1 MENDAETT
9 SSFGTKDIGCCG
21 GFSFLW
27 NNITGPGMVSLII
40 IYHYAGYVN
49 ATLLIV
55 IFGLISGLAAS
66 FLCEAMASIKGNDK
80 FQSRVEMM
88 SIARLSLP
96 RYAYYCTLMI
106 FIFNLLI
113 QNISAIVESA
123 QTTDATIVAIFGK
136 SCGAEIYPNQ
146 TFTCVGGGGNFINTT
161 AVIIADSIFGDAW
174 ILSVG
179 FILVALLAIP
189 LGYWNLDDII
199 GVQIGAGILLF
210 GIIIAWMYEFGSRG
224 LKYEVHAFGSHPANE
239 VGTTVFNYAYIV
251 TVPSWIN
258 EKSPGISIHKSI
270 WSALLPAIVTFTLLG
285 WIGAL
290 AIRTTSTTDLLASL
304 STPETSTIAQI
315 ATYLFPW
322 AALVSGI
329 PIYSIIIRYNLI
341 ENNICT
347 KTWANFWSVIFPWIS
362 AFCLMSGNL
371 LNNLMNWGSILTT
384 IPLNLMLP
392 AFLYIVAK
400 QRIKDRQQNMSMVEA
415 AAGDGGTRT
424 RNINDDET
432 MYVHLGDREDENE
445 TQEKNDDYKAIPCFS
460 EKCTVLLAWFI
471 IIACGLGNIFV
482 IAWQFI
488 KI

>member
-1 MENDAETT
+1 MEDENDAETE

-40 IYHYAGYVN
+40 IYHYAGYVY

-55 IFGLISGLAAS
+55 LFGLMSGLAAS
-66 FLCEAMASIKGNDK
+66 FLCEAMASIKGNDR

-146 TFTCVGGGGNFINTT
+146 TFTCVGGGNFINTT
-161 AVIIADSIFGDAW
+161 AVIIADSVFGDAW
-174 ILSVG
+174 ILSTG

-224 LKYEVHAFGSHPANE
+224 LQYEVQAFGSHPANE

-258 EKSPGISIHKSI
+258 EKAPGISINKSI
-270 WSALLPAIVTFTLLG
+270 WSALLPAIVTFALLG

-290 AIRTTSTTDLLASL
+290 AIKTTSTTDLLASL
-304 STPETSTIAQI
+304 STPETSTLAQI

-347 KTWANFWSVIFPWIS
+347 KPWANFWSVIFPWIS

-371 LNNLMNWGSILTT
+371 LNTALNWGSILTT

-400 QRIKDRQQNMSMVEA
+400 QRIKDRQNISMVEA
-415 AAGDGGTRT
+415 AGDGTRT
-424 RNINDDET
+424 INDT
-432 MYVHLGDREDENE
+432 MYVHLDDREDGNE
-445 TQEKNDDYKAIPCFS
+445 TEEKSDYKAIPCFS
-460 EKCTVLLAWFI
+460 EKCTILLAWFI

-488 KI
+488 KT

>member
-1 MENDAETT
+1 
-9 SSFGTKDIGCCG
+9 
-21 GFSFLW
+21 
-27 NNITGPGMVSLII
+27 MVSLII

-55 IFGLISGLAAS
+55 LFGLISGLAAS
-66 FLCEAMASIKGNDK
+66 FLCEAMASIKGNDR

-146 TFTCVGGGGNFINTT
+146 TFTCVGGGGQNFINTT
-161 AVIIADSIFGDAW
+161 AIIIADSVFGDAW
-174 ILSVG
+174 ILSLG

-224 LKYEVHAFGSHPANE
+224 LKYQVHAFGSHPANE

-258 EKSPGISIHKSI
+258 EKSPGISINKSI

-290 AIRTTSTTDLLASL
+290 AIKTTSTTDLLASL

-347 KTWANFWSVIFPWIS
+347 TTWANFWSVIFPWIS

-371 LNNLMNWGSILTT
+371 LNTALNWGSILTT

-400 QRIKDRQQNMSMVEA
+400 QRIKDRQNISLVQAV
-415 AAGDGGTRT
+415 GDDGTRNT
-424 RNINDDET
+424 YDDET
-432 MYVHLGDREDENE
+432 MYVHLGDSDREDENE
-445 TQEKNDDYKAIPCFS
+445 NETKEKYDYKAIPWLS
-460 EKCTVLLAWFI
+460 EKCTILLAWFI

-482 IAWQFI
+482 IAWQF

>member
-1 MENDAETT
+1 
-9 SSFGTKDIGCCG
+9 
-21 GFSFLW
+21 
-27 NNITGPGMVSLII
+27 
-40 IYHYAGYVN
+40 
-49 ATLLIV
+49 
-55 IFGLISGLAAS
+55 
-66 FLCEAMASIKGNDK
+66 
-80 FQSRVEMM
+80 
-88 SIARLSLP
+88 
-96 RYAYYCTLMI
+96 
-106 FIFNLLI
+106 
-113 QNISAIVESA
+113 
-123 QTTDATIVAIFGK
+123 
-136 SCGAEIYPNQ
+136 
-146 TFTCVGGGGNFINTT
+146 
-161 AVIIADSIFGDAW
+161 
-174 ILSVG
+174 
-179 FILVALLAIP
+179 LVALLAIP

-224 LKYEVHAFGSHPANE
+224 LKYQVHAFGSHPANE

-258 EKSPGISIHKSI
+258 EKSPGISINKSI

-290 AIRTTSTTDLLASL
+290 AIKTTSTTDLLASL

-347 KTWANFWSVIFPWIS
+347 TTWANFWSVIFPWIS

-371 LNNLMNWGSILTT
+371 LNTALNWGSILTT

-400 QRIKDRQQNMSMVEA
+400 QRIKDRQNISLVQAV
-415 AAGDGGTRT
+415 GDDGTRNT
-424 RNINDDET
+424 YDDET
-432 MYVHLGDREDENE
+432 MYVHLGDSDREDENE
-445 TQEKNDDYKAIPCFS
+445 NETKEKYDYKAIPWLS
-460 EKCTVLLAWFI
+460 EKCTILLAWFI

-482 IAWQFI
+482 IAWQF

>member
-1 MENDAETT
+1 
-9 SSFGTKDIGCCG
+9 
-21 GFSFLW
+21 
-27 NNITGPGMVSLII
+27 MVSLII

-55 IFGLISGLAAS
+55 LFGLMSGLAAS
-66 FLCEAMASIKGNDK
+66 FLCEAMASIKGNDR

-146 TFTCVGGGGNFINTT
+146 TFTCVGGGGQNFINTT
-161 AVIIADSIFGDAW
+161 AIIIADSVFGDAW
-174 ILSVG
+174 ILSLG

-224 LKYEVHAFGSHPANE
+224 LKYQVHAFGSHPANE

-258 EKSPGISIHKSI
+258 EKSPGISINKSI

-290 AIRTTSTTDLLASL
+290 AINTTSTTDLLASL

-347 KTWANFWSVIFPWIS
+347 TTWANFWSVIFPWIS

-371 LNNLMNWGSILTT
+371 LNTALNWGSILTT

-400 QRIKDRQQNMSMVEA
+400 QRIKDRQNISLVQAV
-415 AAGDGGTRT
+415 GDDGTRNT
-424 RNINDDET
+424 YDDET
-432 MYVHLGDREDENE
+432 MYVHLGDSDREDENE
-445 TQEKNDDYKAIPCFS
+445 NETKEKYDYKAIPWLS
-460 EKCTVLLAWFI
+460 EKCTILLAWFI

-482 IAWQFI
+482 IAWQF

>member
-1 MENDAETT
+1 
-9 SSFGTKDIGCCG
+9 
-21 GFSFLW
+21 
-27 NNITGPGMVSLII
+27 MVSLII

-49 ATLLIV
+49 ATVLIV
-55 IFGLISGLAAS
+55 LFGLISGLAAS
-66 FLCEAMASIKGNDK
+66 FLCEAMASIKGNDR

-146 TFTCVGGGGNFINTT
+146 TFTCVGGGGQNFINTT
-161 AVIIADSIFGDAW
+161 AIIIADSVFGDAW
-174 ILSVG
+174 ILSLG

-224 LKYEVHAFGSHPANE
+224 LKYQVHAFGSHPANE

-258 EKSPGISIHKSI
+258 EKSPGISINKSI

-290 AIRTTSTTDLLASL
+290 AIKTTSTTDLLASL

-347 KTWANFWSVIFPWIS
+347 TTWANFWSVIFPWIS

-371 LNNLMNWGSILTT
+371 LNTALNWGSILTT

-400 QRIKDRQQNMSMVEA
+400 QRIKDRQNISLVQAV
-415 AAGDGGTRT
+415 GDDGTRNT
-424 RNINDDET
+424 YDDET
-432 MYVHLGDREDENE
+432 MYVHLGDSDREDENE
-445 TQEKNDDYKAIPCFS
+445 NETKEKYDYKAIPWLS
-460 EKCTVLLAWFI
+460 EKCTILLAWFI

-482 IAWQFI
+482 IAWQFQI
-488 KI
+488 

>member
-1 MENDAETT
+1 
-9 SSFGTKDIGCCG
+9 
-21 GFSFLW
+21 
-27 NNITGPGMVSLII
+27 MVSLII

-55 IFGLISGLAAS
+55 LFGLMSGLAAS
-66 FLCEAMASIKGNDK
+66 FLCEAMASIKGNDR

-146 TFTCVGGGGNFINTT
+146 TFTCVGGGGQNFINTT
-161 AVIIADSIFGDAW
+161 AIIIADSVFGDAW
-174 ILSVG
+174 ILSLG

-224 LKYEVHAFGSHPANE
+224 LKYQVHAFGSHPANE

-258 EKSPGISIHKSI
+258 EKSPGISINKSI

-290 AIRTTSTTDLLASL
+290 AIKTTSTTDLLASL

-347 KTWANFWSVIFPWIS
+347 TTWANFWSVIFPWIS

-371 LNNLMNWGSILTT
+371 LNTALNWGSILTT

-400 QRIKDRQQNMSMVEA
+400 QRIKDRQNISLVQAV
-415 AAGDGGTRT
+415 GDDGTRNT
-424 RNINDDET
+424 YDDET
-432 MYVHLGDREDENE
+432 MYVHLGDSDREDENE
-445 TQEKNDDYKAIPCFS
+445 NETKEKYDYKAIPWLS
-460 EKCTVLLAWFI
+460 EKCTILLAWFI

-482 IAWQFI
+482 IAWQF

>member
-1 MENDAETT
+1 MT
-9 SSFGTKDIGCCG
+9 
-21 GFSFLW
+21 
-27 NNITGPGMVSLII
+27 
-40 IYHYAGYVN
+40 
-49 ATLLIV
+49 
-55 IFGLISGLAAS
+55 
-66 FLCEAMASIKGNDK
+66 
-80 FQSRVEMM
+80 
-88 SIARLSLP
+88 IARLSLP
-96 RYAYYCTLMI
+96 RYAYYCTLMV

-113 QNISAIVESA
+113 QNISAIVESI
-123 QTTDATIVAIFGK
+123 QTTDATILAIFGRT
-136 SCGAEIYPNQ
+136 CGAEVYPNQ
-146 TFTCVGGGGNFINTT
+146 TFTCVGGGGNFVNTT
-161 AVIIADSIFGDAW
+161 AVIIADSVFGDAW
-174 ILSVG
+174 ILSIG

-224 LKYEVHAFGSHPANE
+224 LKYEVQAFGSHVANE
-239 VGTTVFNYAYIV
+239 VGSCVFNYAYIV

-258 EKSPGISIHKSI
+258 EKAPGISINKSI
-270 WSALLPAIVTFTLLG
+270 WSALLPAIVTFALLG

-290 AIRTTSTTDLLASL
+290 AINTTSTTDLLASL

-347 KTWANFWSVIFPWIS
+347 KPWANFWSIIFPWVS

-371 LNNLMNWGSILTT
+371 LNTALNWGSILTT

-392 AFLYIVAK
+392 AYLYIVAK
-400 QRIKDRQQNMSMVEA
+400 QRIKDRRNIALVEA
-415 AAGDGGTRT
+415 AAGTLHVHE
-424 RNINDDET
+424 DDT
-432 MYVHLGDREDENE
+432 MYVPLGDREDEND
-445 TQEKNDDYKAIPCFS
+445 TQPGQEKNDYKAIPCFS
-460 EKCTVLLAWFI
+460 EKCTIALAWCI

-482 IAWQFI
+482 VAWQF
-488 KI
+488 KQ